1 MSKWFLSIALLL
13 SVWSVQAHQTEIS
26 STMLVEQEDNKW
38 ILQVRSALTA
48 FDHIIKVNY
57 PPDSF
62 KSAEEFQALVL
73 AHLKENIQVTFNEDE
88 VVTLQN
94 GGVKLGHETIAV
106 FEVVGVPKEIQSVY
120 VKNSGFE
127 TISRNQNTL
136 VVLKKGFEKNR
147 FTLNKKNAHA
157 LHLQIVDKKFVP
169 VSGSKVAAAEITPD
183 YAYIGVGISILGVLG
198 LAFFTVRQ
206 FQ

>member
-1 MSKWFLSIALLL
+1 MTKWFLSIALFL

-26 STMLVEQEDNKW
+26 STMLVEQADNKW

-48 FDHIIKVNY
+48 FDHIIKANY

-62 KSAEEFQALVL
+62 KNAEEFQALVL
-73 AHLKENIQVTFNEDE
+73 AHLKENIQVSFNENK

-94 GGVKLGHETIAV
+94 GGIKLGHETIAV
-106 FEVVGVPKEIQSVY
+106 FEVVGVPKNIQSVY

-127 TISRNQNTL
+127 TINRNHNTL
-136 VVLKKGFEKNR
+136 VILKKGFEKNR
-147 FTLNKKNAHA
+147 FTLNKKNDHA
-157 LHLQIVDKKFVP
+157 INLQVADKNFVP
-169 VSGSKVAAAEITPD
+169 VSSSKIAIAKITND
-183 YAYIGVGISILGVLG
+183 YSYIGMGLSLLGVLG
-198 LAFFTVRQ
+198 IAFFTIRQ